1 MLTGLRPSAR
11 QGLALLLPLS
21 LLALALS
28 ACAQRPAVQAP
39 RGPARAASSE
49 AGQRK
54 ALSLTVYNQNFGL
67 VRERRLVSLGEG
79 LVELEYRDVAREL
92 EPNTVSVRSLGKTE
106 DFAVLEQNYRYD
118 LLSPKTLLEKHVGE
132 KIKIYRYDEKLGTEQ
147 VKEAEIVAAEN
158 GVVLRVDGELS
169 YDLPGRFAF
178 PKLPENLVSK
188 PTLVWLVQSA
198 VPRQELEVSYL
209 TRGLNWSADYVLKLD
224 ASDKQADLN
233 GWVTLSN
240 ESGTSFEAA
249 QLKLVAGDVQ
259 RVTPQPSSP
268 EENIRLSSI
277 ELSKPQAPAFHEEGL
292 LDYHLYTLDRPTSVK
307 DREKKQVA
315 LLEAHDVKVTK
326 KLVLRGTEGYFL
338 SRYGTVSE
346 NQQLDVVVEFE
357 NSKKSQLGMP
367 LPKGTLRVYKADAA
381 GGLQFVGEDQI
392 DHTPRDE
399 DVKVRLGHA
408 FDVVA
413 DRKQLQYTQLFKCVS
428 ESEWEI
434 EIRNHKDSAE
444 AVEVW
449 EPVSGDWEILRSS
462 HPSRREDSRHFVF
475 DLNVPA
481 RGKVTVNYR
490 VRVRWC

>member
-1 MLTGLRPSAR
+1 MAR
-11 QGLALLLPLS
+11 QGFLLLLPL
-21 LLALALS
+21 LIA

-39 RGPARAASSE
+39 TGPARSVTSE
-49 AGQRK
+49 AGKRK
-54 ALSLTVYNQNFGL
+54 ALSVTVYNQNFGL
-67 VRERRLVSLGEG
+67 VRERRVVDLGEG

-92 EPNTVSVRSLGKTE
+92 EPNTVSVRSL
-106 DFAVLEQNYRYD
+106 DQADAFAVLEQNYRYD

-158 GVVLRVDGELS
+158 GVVLRVDGQLT

-178 PKLPENLVSK
+178 PKLPDDLVSK
-188 PTLVWLVQSA
+188 PTLVWLVRSA
-198 VPRQELEVSYL
+198 APKQELEVSYL

-224 ASDKQADLN
+224 ASDQKADLN
-233 GWVTLSN
+233 GWVTLTN

-259 RVTPQPSSP
+259 RVAPPVDRP
-268 EENIRLSSI
+268 EEDMAMAETSSAA
-277 ELSKPQAPAFHEEGL
+277 PRAPAFNEESL

-326 KLVLRGTEGYFL
+326 KLVLRGHSAYFL
-338 SRYGTVSE
+338 ARYGTIST
-346 NQQLDVVVEFE
+346 NQQLDVMLEFE
-357 NSKKSQLGMP
+357 NSKQSQLGMP
-367 LPKGTLRVYKADAA
+367 LPRGTLRVYKADAA
-381 GGLQFVGEDQI
+381 GGLQFVGEDQL

-399 DVKVRLGHA
+399 EVKIRLGQA

-428 ESEWEI
+428 ESELEI
-434 EIRNHKDSAE
+434 EIRNHKDTAE

-449 EPVSGDWEILRSS
+449 EPVSGDWEIVRSS
-462 HPSRREDSRHFVF
+462 HPSRREDARTFVF

-481 RGKVTVNYR
+481 RGKATVNYR

>member
-147 VKEAEIVAAEN
+147 VKEAEIVAAES

-178 PKLPENLVSK
+178 PKLPDNLVSK

-224 ASDKQADLN
+224 ASDKRADLN

-259 RVTPQPSSP
+259 RIAPPQLPPDEDSVSA
-268 EENIRLSSI
+268 SI
-277 ELSKPQAPAFHEEGL
+277 SLSKPRAPAFREEAL

-326 KLVLRGTEGYFL
+326 KLVLRGHGGYFL
-338 SRYGTVSE
+338 ARYGTVSTD
-346 NQQLDVVVEFE
+346 QKLDVMLEFE

-381 GGLQFVGEDQI
+381 GGLQFVGEDQL

-399 DVKVRLGHA
+399 EVKIRLGQA

-428 ESEWEI
+428 ESELEI
-434 EIRNHKDSAE
+434 EIRNHKDTAE

-449 EPVSGDWEILRSS
+449 EPVSGDWEILRST

-481 RGKVTVNYR
+481 RGKATVNYR